1 MYAMALPRNPT
12 NLDILLEVRDV
23 KRDTNQLRDDIFEV
37 RQSTK
42 ENSDKIYAL
51 EIEQA
56 RRGSNGTTK
65 KKPQDITIK
74 IITGLLMALSIIAA
88 LVNFVV
94 GGGSGS

>member
-1 MYAMALPRNPT
+1 MALPKDPT
-12 NLDILLEVRDV
+12 NLDLWVEIRDV
-23 KRDTNQLRDDIFEV
+23 KRDTSQLRDDIHDVREV
-37 RQSTK
+37 TK
-42 ENSDKIYAL
+42 ENTDKIYAL
-51 EIEQA
+51 EIWRAA
-56 RRGSNGTTK
+56 RGDNGELK